1 MPEHQIGNQTEDTTD
16 RNPPSQPG
24 KRGGGPR
31 TPEGRRRSSLNATR
45 HQLTSKVYIATP
57 QESDAYNAHTAAY
70 MEALAPVGLLE
81 TELATLIAADRW
93 RCKRAIMI
101 ENSMFAQGYLDH
113 AEAIDV
119 DNSQVAE
126 ALAEAK
132 TWTAQANSLSL
143 LTTYEGRITRRADRN
158 MAQFTELQ
166 TRRKEAYAEAQ
177 KEAIRLV
184 QLSEQA
190 GEIYEPADDF
200 EPASAHGQFVYSA
213 PEIARVRDR
222 RERLDL
228 AWEVINHPERFKKA
242 A

>member
-1 MPEHQIGNQTEDTTD
+1 
-16 RNPPSQPG
+16 
-24 KRGGGPR
+24 
-31 TPEGRRRSSLNATR
+31 
-45 HQLTSKVYIATP
+45 
-57 QESDAYNAHTAAY
+57 
-70 MEALAPVGLLE
+70 
-81 TELATLIAADRW
+81 
-93 RCKRAIMI
+93 MI

-132 TWTAQANSLSL
+132 TWVAQANSLSL
-143 LTTYEGRITRRADRN
+143 LTTYEGRITRRADKN
-158 MAQFTELQ
+158 MAQLTEMQ

-177 KEAIRLV
+177 KEAIRLE
-184 QLSEQA
+184 QLSETA
-190 GEIYEPADDF
+190 GEVYEPGDDF
-200 EPASAHGQFVYSA
+200 EPPSAHGQFVYSA
-213 PEIARVRDR
+213 PEIARIRDR

>member
-1 MPEHQIGNQTEDTTD
+1 MSDIQTE
-16 RNPPSQPG
+16 NNAAASPSLAAPE
-24 KRGGGPR
+24 KKKGGPR
-31 TPEGRRRSSLNATR
+31 TAAGRRRSSLNATR

-57 QESDAYNAHTAAY
+57 EESEAYNAHTAAY

-81 TELATLIAADRW
+81 TELAILIAADRW
-93 RCKRAIMI
+93 RQKRAIML
-101 ENSMFAQGYLDH
+101 ENSVFADGYLAH

-132 TWTAQANSLSL
+132 TWTAQAHSLCL
-143 LTTYEGRITRRADRN
+143 LTTYEGRITRRTDKN
-158 MAQFTELQ
+158 MAQLTDLQ
-166 TRRKEAYAEAQ
+166 AKRREAHAEAQ

-184 QLSEQA
+184 QLSEAA
-190 GEIYEPADDF
+190 GEVYEPGDDF
-200 EPASAHGQFVYSA
+200 EPAGAHGEFVFSA

-228 AWEVINHPERFKKA
+228 AWEVVNHPERFKKVA
-242 A
+242 

>member
-1 MPEHQIGNQTEDTTD
+1 MFEHQTENTT
-16 RNPPSQPG
+16 PAAPKSPAEPE
-24 KRGGGPR
+24 KKKGGPR
-31 TPEGRRRSSLNATR
+31 TPEGRRRSSLNARR

-57 QESDAYNAHTAAY
+57 EESDAYNAHTAAY

-93 RCKRAIMI
+93 RCKRAVMI
-101 ENSMFAQGYLDH
+101 ENSIFAQGYLDH

-119 DNSQVAE
+119 DNTQVAE

-143 LTTYEGRITRRADRN
+143 LTTYEGRITRRADSN
-158 MAQFTELQ
+158 MAQLTEMQ
-166 TRRKEAYAEAQ
+166 TRRKEAYAQAQ
-177 KEAIRLV
+177 KEAIRLTR
-184 QLSEQA
+184 LSEGV
-190 GEIYEPADDF
+190 GEAYEPGDDF
-200 EPASAHGQFVYSA
+200 EPAAAHGEFVYSA
-213 PEIARVRDR
+213 SEIARVRDR

-228 AWEVINHPERFKKA
+228 AWEVVNHPERYKKA

>member
-1 MPEHQIGNQTEDTTD
+1 MSEHQTEETAAAASH
-16 RNPPSQPG
+16 PPAGPE
-24 KRGGGPR
+24 KKKGGPR
-31 TPEGRRRSSLNATR
+31 TAEGRRRSSLNARR

-57 QESDAYNAHTAAY
+57 EESDAYIALTAAY
-70 MEALAPVGLLE
+70 VEALAPVGLLE

-93 RCKRAIMI
+93 RCKRAVMI
-101 ENSMFAQGYLDH
+101 ENSIFAQGYLDH

-126 ALAEAK
+126 ALAEGK
-132 TWTAQANSLSL
+132 TWTSQGHSLSL
-143 LTTYEGRITRRADRN
+143 LTTYEGRITRRADKN
-158 MAQFTELQ
+158 MAQLAEMQ
-166 TRRKEAYAEAQ
+166 IRRKEAYAEAQ
-177 KEAIRLV
+177 KEAIRLE
-184 QLSEQA
+184 QLSETA
-190 GEIYEPADDF
+190 GEVYEPGDDF

-213 PEIARVRDR
+213 PEIARIRDR